1 MSHSLFTQKKV
12 TILLQSFKGIQYLQK
27 IDNESDCVINRFFV
41 NHSTRLNIYQSDN
54 FLSVLDWEKES
65 EDSSSAD
72 SRLRQNIYNRLRN
85 LNWER
90 YAVVVVV
97 LYQVESEQ
105 NPELLT

>member
-1 MSHSLFTQKKV
+1 MSHSVFTKKKV

-27 IDNESDCVINRFFV
+27 VDNENDCVINRSSV

-54 FLSVLDWEKES
+54 FLFVVDWEKES
-65 EDSSSAD
+65 EDSSSAG
-72 SRLRQNIYNRLRN
+72 SRLRQNICNTLRN

-90 YAVVVVV
+90 YTVVVVV
-97 LYQVESEQ
+97 LYQVETEQ